1 MTFFALSQLR
11 HDGSNWA
18 SSVACLAGLSAATTC
33 SSRIKERQTNM
44 ATCGEVLVKLL
55 EGYGVEQVFGIPGVH
70 TVELYRGLAGSSIN
84 HVTPRHEQGAGFMAD
99 GYART
104 SGKPGVCF
112 IITGPG
118 MTNITTAMGQAYA
131 DSIPMLVISSVQS
144 RSQLGGGRGKLH
156 ELPSQSNLVAGVA
169 AFSHTLMSASELP
182 AVLARA
188 FALFQAGRPRPVH
201 IEIPL
206 DVLVENAD
214 ALLASEPVSVSRA
227 GAAPEAIAQM
237 VSLLA
242 AAKRPLILAGGGA
255 IDAAPALARLAE
267 QLEAPVALTI
277 NAKGML
283 PSRHPLLIG
292 STQSLVATRALVA
305 EADVVLA
312 IGTELAETDYDITF
326 AGGFE
331 IPGALLRIDIDPDQ
345 TVRNYAP
352 QVALVSDA
360 DTAVQALL
368 AGLCNKELAPRRADW
383 GHTRA
388 AALRETLATTW
399 DDATRGQTVFLQT
412 VLDVL
417 PDAVLVGDSTQP
429 VYTGNLTLNLEQ
441 PRRWFNSS
449 TGYGT
454 LGYALP
460 AAIGA
465 WLGRASEAH
474 ARGAVVC
481 LIGDGGLQFT
491 LSELASAV
499 EARTPIIVL
508 LWNNQGYE
516 EIKKYMVNRSIEP
529 VGVDIYTPDFIGVAK
544 ALGCA
549 AEPVAGVEELK
560 AALRKAGDRQGPTLI
575 EIDQTLWMN
584 GMKAC

>member
-1 MTFFALSQLR
+1 
-11 HDGSNWA
+11 
-18 SSVACLAGLSAATTC
+18 
-33 SSRIKERQTNM
+33 M
-44 ATCGEVLVKLL
+44 ATCGEVLVHLL
-55 EGYGVEQVFGIPGVH
+55 ERYGVDHVFGIPGVH
-70 TVELYRGLAGSSIN
+70 TVELYRGLARSSIR

-104 SGKPGVCF
+104 RGKPGVCF

-156 ELPSQSNLVAGVA
+156 ELPNQSALVAGVA
-169 AFSHTLMSASELP
+169 AFSHTLMSAAELP
-182 AVLARA
+182 SVLARA
-188 FALFQAGRPRPVH
+188 FAVFQAGRPRPVH

-214 ALLASEPVSVSRA
+214 ALLGSTPVSVARA
-227 GAAPEAIAQM
+227 GAAPAAVQQM
-237 VSLLA
+237 SQRLA

-255 IDAAPALARLAE
+255 IDAAAELTRLAE
-267 QLEAPVALTI
+267 ALGAPVALTI

-283 PSRHPLLIG
+283 PAAHPLLIG
-292 STQSLVATRALVA
+292 STQTLLATRALVA

-312 IGTELAETDYDITF
+312 IGTELAETDYDVTF
-326 AGGFE
+326 AGGFD
-331 IPGALLRIDIDPDQ
+331 IPGALLRVDIDPDQ
-345 TVRNYAP
+345 TVRNYPP
-352 QVALVSDA
+352 QVALVADA
-360 DTAVQALL
+360 RIAAQALL
-368 AGLCNKELAPRRADW
+368 TEVNRQPLAPRSPDW
-383 GHTRA
+383 GTARVA
-388 AALRETLATTW
+388 RLWAELEPTW
-399 DDATRGQTVFLQT
+399 DAATRVQTRFLNA
-412 VLDVL
+412 VLEEL
-417 PDAVLVGDSTQP
+417 PDVVFVGDSTQP
-429 VYTGNLTLNLEQ
+429 VYSGNLTLNLNH
-441 PRRWFNSS
+441 PRRWFNAS

-465 WLGRASEAH
+465 WLGR
-474 ARGAVVC
+474 GDGQPVVC

-491 LSELASAV
+491 LPELASAV
-499 EARTPIIVL
+499 EARTPVIVL

-516 EIKKYMVNRSIEP
+516 EIKKYMVNRDIEP

-549 AEPVAGVEELK
+549 AQSVHDIE
-560 AALRKAGDRQGPTLI
+560 ALRTALRAAADRQGPTLL
-575 EIDQTLWMN
+575 EIDQGRWELPSL
-584 GMKAC
+584 

>member
-1 MTFFALSQLR
+1 
-11 HDGSNWA
+11 
-18 SSVACLAGLSAATTC
+18 
-33 SSRIKERQTNM
+33 M

-156 ELPSQSNLVAGVA
+156 ELPNQAALVSGVA
-169 AFSHTLMSASELP
+169 AFSHTLMSAAELP
-182 AVLARA
+182 GVLARA

-206 DVLVENAD
+206 DVLVEEAD
-214 ALLASEPVSVSRA
+214 DLLASTPVSIARA
-227 GAAPEAIAQM
+227 GAAPAAITQM
-237 VSLLA
+237 SQRLA
-242 AAKRPLILAGGGA
+242 SARRPLILAGGGA
-255 IDAAPALARLAE
+255 IDAAAALTRLAE
-267 QLEAPVALTI
+267 LLAAPVALTI

-283 PSRHPLLIG
+283 PSSHPLLIG

-312 IGTELAETDYDITF
+312 IGTELAETDYDVTF

-345 TVRNYAP
+345 TVRNYPP
-352 QVALVSDA
+352 QVALVADA
-360 DTAVQALL
+360 QMAAEALL
-368 AGLCNKELAPRRADW
+368 AQLSQQPLAERAAEWGQARAAVLRRELDSAWDAP
-383 GHTRA
+383 TRA
-388 AALRETLATTW
+388 QIQLLH
-399 DDATRGQTVFLQT
+399 T
-412 VLDVL
+412 VLQEL
-417 PDAVLVGDSTQP
+417 PEIVFVGDSTQP
-429 VYTGNLTLNLEQ
+429 VYSGNLTFNPEQ

-460 AAIGA
+460 AAVGA
-465 WLGRASEAH
+465 WLGGASERS
-474 ARGAVVC
+474 ARGPVAC

-491 LSELASAV
+491 LAELASAV
-499 EARTPIIVL
+499 EAQTPIIVL

-516 EIKKYMVNRSIEP
+516 EIKKYMVNRAITP

-549 AEPVAGVEELK
+549 AEAISSVEQLRN
-560 AALRKAGDRQGPTLI
+560 ALRAAAARQGPSLI
-575 EIDQTLWMN
+575 EIDQAGWMQTVQ
-584 GMKAC
+584 A

>member
-1 MTFFALSQLR
+1 
-11 HDGSNWA
+11 
-18 SSVACLAGLSAATTC
+18 
-33 SSRIKERQTNM
+33 M

-55 EGYGVEQVFGIPGVH
+55 EAYGVEQVFGIPGVH

-118 MTNITTAMGQAYA
+118 MTNITTAMGQAYG

-156 ELPSQSNLVAGVA
+156 ELPNQSAMVAGVA
-169 AFSHTLMSASELP
+169 AFSHTLMSAAELP

-188 FALFQAGRPRPVH
+188 FAVFQAGRPRPVH

-214 ALLASEPVSVSRA
+214 ALLASQPVSIARA
-227 GAAPEAIAQM
+227 GAAPAAIEQMGQRLAQ
-237 VSLLA
+237 
-242 AAKRPLILAGGGA
+242 AKRPLILAGGGA
-255 IDAAPALARLAE
+255 IDAAPALQQLAE
-267 QLEAPVALTI
+267 RLGAPVALTI

-283 PSRHPLLIG
+283 PAAHPLLIG

-331 IPGALLRIDIDPDQ
+331 IPGVLLRIDIDPDQ

-352 QVALVSDA
+352 ALALVADA
-360 DTAVQALL
+360 RVAAEALL
-368 AGLCNKELAPRRADW
+368 AELGALPARSAEWGAARVSRLQAQLASDWDAP
-383 GHTRA
+383 TRA
-388 AALRETLATTW
+388 
-399 DDATRGQTVFLQT
+399 QTHFLQT
-412 VLDVL
+412 LFDVL
-417 PDAVLVGDSTQP
+417 PDAVCVGDSTQP
-429 VYTGNLTLNLEQ
+429 VYTGNLTFNPDQ

-460 AAIGA
+460 AAVGA
-465 WLGRASEAH
+465 WLGRRSGGQA
-474 ARGAVVC
+474 GGPVLC

-499 EARTPIIVL
+499 EARTPIILL
-508 LWNNQGYE
+508 LWNNQGYG
-516 EIKKYMVNRSIEP
+516 EIKKYMLNRAIEP

-544 ALGCA
+544 AMGCA
-549 AEPVAGVEELK
+549 ALAVEGEGQLR
-560 AALRKAGDRQGPTLI
+560 AALASAADRQGPTLI
-575 EIDQTLWMN
+575 EIDELHWQQSL
-584 GMKAC
+584 AL

>member
-1 MTFFALSQLR
+1 
-11 HDGSNWA
+11 
-18 SSVACLAGLSAATTC
+18 
-33 SSRIKERQTNM
+33 M

-55 EGYGVEQVFGIPGVH
+55 EAYGVEQVFGIPGVH
-70 TVELYRGLAGSSIN
+70 TVELYRGLARSSIR

-104 SGKPGVCF
+104 RGKPGVCF

-131 DSIPMLVISSVQS
+131 DSIPMLVISSVQT

-156 ELPSQSNLVAGVA
+156 ELPNQSALVGGVA
-169 AFSHTLMSASELP
+169 AFSHTLMSAAELP
-182 AVLARA
+182 GVLARA

-206 DVLVENAD
+206 DVLVEEAD
-214 ALLASEPVSVSRA
+214 ELLASVAVNIDRA
-227 GAAPEAIAQM
+227 GAAPGA
-237 VSLLA
+237 VSRMSGLLA
-242 AAKRPLILAGGGA
+242 TAQRPLILAGGGA
-255 IDAAPALARLAE
+255 IDAAAELTALAEMLD
-267 QLEAPVALTI
+267 APVALTI

-283 PSRHPLLIG
+283 AANHPLLIG

-312 IGTELAETDYDITF
+312 IGTELAETDYDVTF

-331 IPGALLRIDIDPDQ
+331 IPGKLLRVDIDPDQ
-345 TVRNYAP
+345 TVRNYP
-352 QVALVSDA
+352 PHVALVSDSRNA
-360 DTAVQALL
+360 AQALL
-368 AGLCNKELAPRRADW
+368 SALSQQSLAERRSDW
-383 GHTRA
+383 GHVRA
-388 AALRETLATTW
+388 ARLREELAATW
-399 DDATRGQTVFLQT
+399 DAPTVAQTLFLET
-412 VLDVL
+412 VLDEL
-417 PDAVLVGDSTQP
+417 PDAVFVGDSTQP
-429 VYTGNLTLNLEQ
+429 VYTGNLTFNPQ
-441 PRRWFNSS
+441 RPRRWFNSS

-465 WLGRASEAH
+465 WLGGHVEVGSRPP
-474 ARGAVVC
+474 VVC

-491 LSELASAV
+491 LPELASAV
-499 EARTPIIVL
+499 EARTPVIIL

-516 EIKKYMVNRSIEP
+516 EIKKYMVNRDIEP

-549 AEPVAGVEELK
+549 AEAVSGVETLRH
-560 AALRKAGDRQGPTLI
+560 ALRAATDRQGPTLI
-575 EIDQTLWMN
+575 EIDQAQWMTAVA
-584 GMKAC
+584 K

>member
-1 MTFFALSQLR
+1 
-11 HDGSNWA
+11 
-18 SSVACLAGLSAATTC
+18 
-33 SSRIKERQTNM
+33 M

-70 TVELYRGLAGSSIN
+70 TVELYRGLAGSTIN

-104 SGKPGVCF
+104 RGKPGVCF

-156 ELPSQSNLVAGVA
+156 ELPAQGALVAGVA
-169 AFSHTLMSASELP
+169 AFSHTLMSAKELP
-182 AVLARA
+182 SVLARA

-206 DVLVENAD
+206 DVLVEDAD
-214 ALLASEPVSVSRA
+214 ELLDSAPVIVTRAGPSPAAIKQMSTLLANAR
-227 GAAPEAIAQM
+227 
-237 VSLLA
+237 
-242 AAKRPLILAGGGA
+242 RPLILVGGGA
-255 IDAAPALARLAE
+255 IDAAAALTGLAE
-267 QLEAPVALTI
+267 RLDAPVALTI

-283 PSRHPLLIG
+283 ASHHPLLIG
-292 STQSLVATRALVA
+292 STQSLDPTRELIEA
-305 EADVVLA
+305 ADVVLA

-326 AGGFE
+326 QGHFK
-331 IPGALLRIDIDPDQ
+331 IPGTLLRIDIDPDQ
-345 TVRNYAP
+345 TVRNFMP
-352 QVALVSDA
+352 KVALVSDA
-360 DTAVQALL
+360 QTAAEALL
-368 AGLCNKELAPRRADW
+368 AAVNDEQLPARVEDW
-383 GHTRA
+383 GRQRVS
-388 AALRETLATTW
+388 ALRTTLDAGWDEATL
-399 DDATRGQTVFLQT
+399 GQTLFLNT
-412 VLDVL
+412 VLEVL
-417 PDAVLVGDSTQP
+417 PNVVLVGDSTQP
-429 VYTGNLTLNLEQ
+429 VYTGNLTLDLDH

-454 LGYALP
+454 LGYGLP
-460 AAIGA
+460 AAVGA
-465 WLGRASEAH
+465 WLGSQDKGERNPVA
-474 ARGAVVC
+474 C

-499 EARTPIIVL
+499 EARAPIIVL

-516 EIKKYMVNRSIEP
+516 EIKKYMVNRNIEP

-549 AEPVAGVEELK
+549 AEAISTVEQLK
-560 AALRKAGDRQGPTLI
+560 AALTAANDRPGPTLI
-575 EIDQTLWMN
+575 EIDQRQWMQ
-584 GMKAC
+584 GLQAS